1 VKPFK
6 LPKKS
11 LGDLDADIA
20 AKLIAASADLA
31 LVVDK
36 KGVIKDL
43 AFDNSDLA
51 RDGFEAW
58 IGRPLIETVT
68 VESRPKIE
76 ELLRDAGAKAAPRW
90 RQVNHPTARGR
101 DVPIRY
107 AAFEIGREG
116 KIVVVGRDLR
126 AMSTLQQQL
135 VDAQQQMEREFTR
148 LRHAEMRYRAVF
160 HLSGEAVLII
170 DAATQKVIEA
180 NPRATELFSRSA
192 RKVISRSV
200 GDLFDRDASSAIE
213 TMIAGLRS
221 SPRVADM
228 VIAVPGY
235 DSRWIASASLIR
247 QETSAFVLL
256 RLSAAEAEALPRN
269 PGGDALQF
277 VPQFVEAVPH
287 GFVIADKDWRILTA
301 NPAFLEYI
309 QLATL
314 DQARGESLERWI
326 GRSGVDLDVLRSN
339 VRERG
344 MVRRFSTVLRG
355 EFGTRESVDITAL
368 TMPGSSPP
376 VYGIMIRKD
385 EMPEPAAE
393 SHAVPGM
400 ARSVEQM
407 TELVGRVPLKDL
419 VRDTT
424 DIIEKLCIEAA
435 LQLTG
440 DNRASA
446 AEILGLSR
454 QSLYIKLRKYGLG
467 DLDRED

>member
-1 VKPFK
+1 MKPFK

-11 LGDLDADIA
+11 LADVDADLA

-31 LVVDK
+31 LVIDK

-43 AFDNSDLA
+43 TFENADLA
-51 RDGFEAW
+51 RDGFESW

-68 VESRPKIE
+68 IESRPKIE
-76 ELLRDAGAKAAPRW
+76 ELMRDAGLKAAPRW

-107 AAFEIGREG
+107 AAFEMGNEG
-116 KIVVVGRDLR
+116 SMVVVGRDLR

-160 HLSGEAVLII
+160 HLCGEAVLVV
-170 DAATQKVIEA
+170 DAATQKVIES

-192 RKVISRSV
+192 RKLIGRGVS
-200 GDLFDRDASSAIE
+200 DLFDREASSAID
-213 TMIAGLRS
+213 TMIAGLRA
-221 SPRVADM
+221 SPRVAD
-228 VIAVPGY
+228 AVVSIPGY

-247 QETSAFVLL
+247 QDTSAFVLL
-256 RLSAAEAEALPRN
+256 RLSVADFDAVPRANSNDAMHLIPSFFNALPH
-269 PGGDALQF
+269 AF
-277 VPQFVEAVPH
+277 VV
-287 GFVIADKDWRILTA
+287 ADKDWRIISA
-301 NPAFLEYI
+301 NPAFLEYT
-309 QLATL
+309 QLATQ

-339 VRERG
+339 VKERG
-344 MVRRFSTVLRG
+344 VVRRFSTVLRG
-355 EFGTRESVDITAL
+355 EFGTRDSIEVSAVSL
-368 TMPGSSPP
+368 PGSTPP
-376 VYGIMIRKD
+376 IFGLMIRKD
-385 EMPEPAAE
+385 EMLESQAE
-393 SHAVPGM
+393 TRAIPGM
-400 ARSVEQM
+400 TRSVEQM

-454 QSLYIKLRKYGLG
+454 QSLYIKLRKHGLG